1 MEEIKVV
8 KSKFMRNVFDQN
20 TYVLESKKGVVLIDA
35 GAEVEDI
42 KAVIGDKKVVAVLMT
57 HLHFDHFWNIEEYV
71 KEWGCDVY
79 VIKGED
85 VRFENVD
92 LNASYM
98 IRSQISKNIDQKF
111 IKYYAEKTKVL
122 DFEFNIIKTPGHTSD
137 GVCILWK
144 DNLFSGDTVFADGIG
159 RTDLKDSNPFE
170 MKESLQKILNLNFK
184 TVYPGHYGSASK
196 EQIVKEINYYI

>member
-79 VIKGED
+79 VAKGED

-122 DFEFNIIKTPGHTSD
+122 DFEFNIINTPGHTSD

-144 DNLFSGDTVFADGIG
+144 DSLFSGDTVFADGIG

-184 TVYPGHYGSASK
+184 TVYPGHYVSASK
-196 EQIVKEINYYI
+196 